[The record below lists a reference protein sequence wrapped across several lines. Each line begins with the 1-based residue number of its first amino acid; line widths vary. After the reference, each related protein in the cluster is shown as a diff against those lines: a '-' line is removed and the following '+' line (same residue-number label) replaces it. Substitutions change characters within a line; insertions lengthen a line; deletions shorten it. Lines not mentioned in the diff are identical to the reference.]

1 MVFVGWVFTIVSI
14 FVPLAILRGVAFACL
29 WKWFVAAQFGL
40 PLVSVPMAIG
50 LMTITSLAC
59 GCPPQQDDPDKPLA
73 EKVVDA
79 SILNFLITAIA
90 FGVGWVT
97 SFFV

>member
-1 MVFVGWVFTIVSI
+1 MVFVGWVFTVVSI
-14 FVPLAILRGVAFACL
+14 AVPLAIFRGCVFACL

-40 PLVSVPMAIG
+40 PLVSIPMAIG
-50 LMTITSLAC
+50 LVTITSLAC
-59 GCPPQQDDPDKPLA
+59 GCPPRPDDPDKTTAEKLA
-73 EKVVDA
+73 ET